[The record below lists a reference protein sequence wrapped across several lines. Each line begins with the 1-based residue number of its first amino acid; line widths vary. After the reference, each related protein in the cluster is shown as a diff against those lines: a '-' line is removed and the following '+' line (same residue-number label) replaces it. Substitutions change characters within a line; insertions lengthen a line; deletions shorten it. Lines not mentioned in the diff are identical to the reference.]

1 MIKFINFKRVATII
15 VALVLVAFLMSA
27 MFTVAEGTVAIV
39 TRFGKVKS
47 VKQPGLNFKL
57 PFIDGKTVMRTREQT
72 IKFGDGEEYPALKV
86 TTKDMQSISIDLTVS
101 NITTDPLKVY
111 KAFTGRQLESML
123 LPRIK
128 DAVQSNVSKYTIE
141 EFISQRPK
149 LAADIF
155 KEVKEETE
163 KYGIVITNVSITNH
177 RFSEVYSNAVE
188 EKKAAEQ
195 AVETEKALQKKKV
208 VEQESR
214 IKIAELKV
222 KERELE
228 AEANKIE
235 TEAITKE
242 LLNKWWLEK
251 WDGKMPSVVGNS
263 QGIVLPSSLLGP
275 KDKDAEN
282 ANALSI
288 GDN

>member
-72 IKFGDGEEYPALKV
+72 IKFGDGEEFPALKV

-111 KAFTGRQLESML
+111 KAFIGRQLESML

-235 TEAITKE
+235 TEVITKE

>member
-1 MIKFINFKRVATII
+1 MIKFINFKKII
-15 VALVLVAFLMSA
+15 TVVVVLLLVVFLASTV
-27 MFTVAEGTVAIV
+27 FTVDEGTVAIV

-72 IKFGDGEEYPALKV
+72 IKFGDGEEFPALKV

-111 KAFTGRQLESML
+111 KAFIGRQLESML

>member
-1 MIKFINFKRVATII
+1 MLKFVNFKKII
-15 VALVLVAFLMSA
+15 TVVVVLLLVVFLASTV
-27 MFTVAEGTVAIV
+27 FTVDEGTVAIV

-72 IKFGDGEEYPALKV
+72 IKFGDGEEFPALKV

-111 KAFTGRQLESML
+111 KAFVGRQLESML

-155 KEVKEETE
+155 NEVKEETE
-163 KYGIVITNVSITNH
+163 KYGIIITNVSITNH

-242 LLNKWWLEK
+242 LLSKWWLEK

-263 QGIVLPSSLLGP
+263 QGIVLPSSLIDNNSNLS
-275 KDKDAEN
+275 KDV
-282 ANALSI
+282 SI
-288 GDN
+288 TSTDK

>member
-1 MIKFINFKRVATII
+1 MLKFVNFKKII
-15 VALVLVAFLMSA
+15 TVVVVLLLVVFLASTV
-27 MFTVAEGTVAIV
+27 FTVDEGTVAIV

-72 IKFGDGEEYPALKV
+72 IKFGDGEEFPALKV

-111 KAFTGRQLESML
+111 KAFVGRQLESML

-155 KEVKEETE
+155 NEVKEETE
-163 KYGIVITNVSITNH
+163 KYGIIITNVSITNH

-208 VEQESR
+208 VEQESK

-242 LLNKWWLEK
+242 LLSKWWLEK

-263 QGIVLPSSLLGP
+263 QGIVLPSSLIDNNSNLS
-275 KDKDAEN
+275 KDV
-282 ANALSI
+282 SI
-288 GDN
+288 TSTDK

>member
-111 KAFTGRQLESML
+111 KAFVGRQLESML
-123 LPRIK
+123 LSRIK

>member
-1 MIKFINFKRVATII
+1 MLKFVNFKKII
-15 VALVLVAFLMSA
+15 TVVVVLLLVVFLASTV
-27 MFTVAEGTVAIV
+27 FTVDEGTVTIV

-72 IKFGDGEEYPALKV
+72 IKFGDGEEFPALKV

-111 KAFTGRQLESML
+111 KAFVGRQLESML

-155 KEVKEETE
+155 NEVKEETE
-163 KYGIVITNVSITNH
+163 KYGIIITNVSITNH

-242 LLNKWWLEK
+242 LLSKWWLEK

-263 QGIVLPSSLLGP
+263 QGIVLPSSLIDNNINLS
-275 KDKDAEN
+275 KDV
-282 ANALSI
+282 SI
-288 GDN
+288 TSTDK